1 MDCVK
6 VKEVVFLLV
15 DNEAD
20 DDLLTLLQQ
29 HLDRCPGCARQ
40 VAYARLLVTVVRQ
53 RCRRA
58 AAPERLRRRIL
69 TCLPHRSV
77 PPEFEDPQ

>member
-20 DDLLTLLQQ
+20 ENLLNLLQQ
-29 HLDRCPGCARQ
+29 HLDRCPGCARE

-58 AAPERLRRRIL
+58 VAPDRLRRRIL
-69 TCLPHRSV
+69 TCLPHRT
-77 PPEFEDPQ
+77 PPSELEDPH